1 MPSVIKVT
9 VENAGE
15 LLNTGAYGAGAL
27 IRIQSSATESGSFA
41 NLSGTGS
48 TPTIALVDGTRIYTG
63 YDPSGTTSLWYKVR
77 YESSDGLRTSD
88 YSAAFQTGGE
98 AGGYLC
104 SLYDAKQR
112 LFPPGH
118 TDTTEDEAILGY
130 IVQVSRFIE
139 NRTGRRFTPDPASGT
154 TTYRFHTRASSC
166 CPYCGNRSLYI
177 GRGVRS
183 VTTLGIAT
191 EDQPSS
197 GGTYTSATSTD
208 YYIDPPDVE
217 RSPGWPGLW
226 ICFRSNASGSETS
239 YYTAAFGA
247 EVTGAFGFA
256 AVPGDIERVA
266 LNLVVSLH
274 RERGSVGGG
283 DSVTINIDGSR
294 TFERWLSF
302 SDRMT
307 LDFYRVPGIG

>member
-1 MPSVIKVT
+1 MASVIKVT

-15 LLNTGAYGAGAL
+15 LLNAGAYGAGAL

-98 AGGYLC
+98 AGGYIC

-130 IVQVSRFIE
+130 IAQVSRFIE

-154 TTYRFHTRASSC
+154 TTYRFHTRDTSR
-166 CPYCGNRSLYI
+166 CPYCGNPTLYI
-177 GRGVRS
+177 ERGIRS

-191 EDQPSS
+191 DDQPSS
-197 GGTYTSATSTD
+197 GGTYTSATSTA
-208 YYIDPPDVE
+208 YYIDPPEAD
-217 RSPGWPGLW
+217 RPPGWPGTWL
-226 ICFRSNASGSETS
+226 CFRSNATGAETA
-239 YYTAAFGA
+239 YYTASYGA
-247 EVTGAFGFA
+247 EITGGFGFA
-256 AVPGDIERVA
+256 AVPGDIEQVA
-266 LNLVVSLH
+266 LNLVVAAH
-274 RERGSVGGG
+274 TARGVAGG
-283 DSVTINIDGSR
+283 DRYTVNIDGSR
-294 TFERWLSF
+294 TFERALSY
-302 SDRMT
+302 SDRMI
-307 LDFYRVPGIG
+307 LDWYRVPGIA